1 VRARCGQE
9 QVEMNENAVE
19 GLSWD
24 PSVADAAQIGR
35 ALLMRLDGLD
45 QRLQRSQDQML
56 ALLDENIGVAEPTIP
71 SWSLPDDPTVVAAP
85 VIVAESASPATAPVP
100 ASLRGLVWAP
110 LPSMLPS
117 VREPVV
123 APARRSRRKGLFAVA
138 LAAVVVVA
146 AVALLDLV

>member
-1 VRARCGQE
+1 
-9 QVEMNENAVE
+9 MNENAVE
-19 GLSWD
+19 GLGWD
-24 PSVADAAQIGR
+24 PSVADAEQIGR

-56 ALLDENIGVAEPTIP
+56 ALLDENIGVGPTIP
-71 SWSLPDDPTVVAAP
+71 SWSLPDEPEVVADP
-85 VIVAESASPATAPVP
+85 VIVAESASPGTAPVP
-100 ASLRGLVWAP
+100 ASLKGLVWAP

-123 APARRSRRKGLFAVA
+123 APARLSRRKGLFAVA